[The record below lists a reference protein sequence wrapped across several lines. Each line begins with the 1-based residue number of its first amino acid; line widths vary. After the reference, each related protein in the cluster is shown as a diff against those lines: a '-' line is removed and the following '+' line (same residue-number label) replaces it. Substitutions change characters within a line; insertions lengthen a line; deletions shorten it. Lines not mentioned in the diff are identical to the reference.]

1 MVEVHFKND
10 KESMW
15 IASFNNEE
23 NFKELFD
30 KIQDMRK
37 KSKFDTIMIIYETGS
52 VELKWTSNGRR
63 ENL

>member
-15 IASFNNEE
+15 IASFNSEE
-23 NFKELFD
+23 TCKELFD

-37 KSKFDTIMIIYETGS
+37 ESKFHTIMIIYETGS
-52 VELKWTSNGRR
+52 VELKWSSNGRR